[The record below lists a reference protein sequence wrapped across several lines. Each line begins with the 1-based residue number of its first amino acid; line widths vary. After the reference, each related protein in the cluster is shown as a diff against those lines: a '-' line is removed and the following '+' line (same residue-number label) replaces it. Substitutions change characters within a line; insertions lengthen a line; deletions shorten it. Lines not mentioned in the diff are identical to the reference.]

1 MQTGTGHR
9 GKEEGSPGSTPI
21 AQPTLIHDHPGLSQ
35 VDIIGDL
42 HGCYD
47 ELCRL
52 LDRLGHSDLSGRG
65 ESIGE
70 GTGPRVIFVG
80 DLTDR
85 GDRNVDTFNLVADL
99 VERGDALC
107 VIGNHDRR
115 LMRWLRGED
124 VAVAHGLGATIAE
137 FEHLPPAEQS
147 RFRDRAI
154 HFFETIP
161 SAVRFDQGRAV
172 VVHAAWRSGMAAEE
186 NPKRIYYYA
195 MYGPTT
201 GRKTPEGF
209 PDRIDW
215 ASGYRGPEHVIFG
228 HQVYKVPYVNPF
240 ATGIDTGCVFGGRLT
255 ALRWPRRELVTVDSA
270 YARAEYGRRLEG

>member
-1 MQTGTGHR
+1 MRNGKGHR
-9 GKEEGSPGSTPI
+9 DKGKGSTGGSPI
-21 AQPTLIHDHPGLSQ
+21 ALPSLIHDYPELSQ
-35 VDIIGDL
+35 VDVIGDL

-52 LDRLGHSDLSGRG
+52 LDRLGHTDLCGRG
-65 ESIGE
+65 PSIGE
-70 GTGPRVIFVG
+70 GTRLRVIFVG

-107 VIGNHDRR
+107 VLGNHDRR
-115 LMRWLRGED
+115 FMRWLRGED
-124 VAVAHGLGATIAE
+124 VAVAHGLAATIVE
-137 FEHLPPAEQS
+137 FERLTRPEQS
-147 RFRDRAI
+147 RFRERAI
-154 HFFETIP
+154 HFYETTP

-172 VVHAAWRSGMAAEE
+172 VVHAAWRSGMVAEK
-186 NPKRIYYYA
+186 NPKKIYYYA

-201 GRKTPEGF
+201 GKKTPDGF

-228 HQVYKVPYVNPF
+228 HQVYKVPYVNPY
-240 ATGIDTGCVFGGRLT
+240 ATGIDTGCVFGGGLT
-255 ALRWPRRELVTVDSA
+255 ALRWPTKELVTVDSA
-270 YARAEYGRRLEG
+270 YARAEYGRPVG